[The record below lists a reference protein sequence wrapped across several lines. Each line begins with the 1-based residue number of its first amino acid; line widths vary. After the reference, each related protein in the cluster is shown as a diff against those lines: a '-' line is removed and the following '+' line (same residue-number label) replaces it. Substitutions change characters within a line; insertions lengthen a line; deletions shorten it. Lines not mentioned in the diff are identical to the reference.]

1 MARGN
6 HQLIEQDIT
15 VPGGT
20 VHVIQFGS
28 GEASLVILPGLRLSS
43 IRGSG
48 RMLSLYYRIFA
59 KQFRITVIDRKEPV
73 QEGCTI
79 HDLAEDT
86 FAAMEVCGIREAC
99 IYGASQGGMIA
110 QDIAVNHPECVTKL
124 VLAVTLCRPNDVV
137 REAVQTWIQLV
148 REGNDAALVR
158 DYIER
163 GYSPAYRRKYRL
175 IMPAAEKMLKAE
187 DPERFRILAESC
199 MTCDLYDRLSSIR
212 CPVLVLGGGQDRVV
226 SGEASREIAAL
237 TNAQLHMYEDLSHEA
252 YSEAPDFNKRIF
264 AFLTKQ

>member
-1 MARGN
+1 MARRN
-6 HQLIEQDIT
+6 NQLIEQDIA
-15 VPGGT
+15 VSGGS
-20 VHVIQFGS
+20 VHIIQFGS
-28 GEASLVILPGLRLSS
+28 GGASLVILPGLRLSS

-48 RMLSLYYRIFA
+48 RVLSLYYRIFA
-59 KQFRITVIDRKEPV
+59 KDFRVTVIDRKEPV

-86 FAAMEVCGIREAC
+86 FAAMTACGIREAC

-110 QDIAVNHPECVTKL
+110 QDISLNHPETVRKL
-124 VLAVTLCRPNDVV
+124 ILAVTLCRPNDVLK
-137 REAVQTWIQLV
+137 EAVQTWIGLV
-148 REGNDAALVR
+148 KEGNNAALVR

-175 IMPAAEKMLKAE
+175 IMPAAEKVLKVE

-199 MTCDLYDRLSSIR
+199 LTCDLYDRLRDIR
-212 CPVLVLGGGQDRVV
+212 CPVLVLGGGQDRIV

-264 AFLTKQ
+264 AFLTEQ